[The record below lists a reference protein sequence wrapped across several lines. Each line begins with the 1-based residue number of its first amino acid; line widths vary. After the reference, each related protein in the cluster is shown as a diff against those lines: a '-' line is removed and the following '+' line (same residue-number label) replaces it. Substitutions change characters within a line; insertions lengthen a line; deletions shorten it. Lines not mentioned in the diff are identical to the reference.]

1 MPYLICLS
9 YDCLIYLTIE
19 TAGRMVDWVCYCGNS
34 TEKKRLQL
42 PLSNYQ
48 NRSAMIRGIVLL
60 NLPGASTL
68 HLGRCARF
76 VVWFDFNPAI

>member
-34 TEKKRLQL
+34 TEKTVTAAVVK
-42 PLSNYQ
+42 LSEQIGNDTWDRALKFTRCQ
-48 NRSAMIRGIVLL
+48 HPAF
-60 NLPGASTL
+60 GAL
-68 HLGRCARF
+68 CEVCCL
-76 VVWFDFNPAI
+76 V